1 MLSTILISKPNLNHN
16 HFTNL
21 YPTYLRGM
29 VEGPACPALGVEVPS
44 IVEPVVLA
52 NNDGLTASRQLYRRE
67 LVLIVFLVRGF

>member
-1 MLSTILISKPNLNHN
+1 
-16 HFTNL
+16 
-21 YPTYLRGM
+21 M